1 MAITTSIHT
10 LSSATIPAGTLCR
23 VEITK
28 KNKKEKLILYFF
40 LVSEGVTL
48 TVSTFHPRP
57 WQQQQQRLVSYII
70 SAFAA
75 VQTMTPYGSVK
86 DIIVSSSSL
95 YMCRSSLLFE
105 MRRGSRSIARPS
117 TAGQH
122 TQRVHPS
129 LDLRRAE
136 CPISNAFFFVFF

>member
-105 MRRGSRSIARPS
+105 MRRGSRSIAPPQYCWAAHTEGPSFTRPQTS
-117 TAGQH
+117 GM
-122 TQRVHPS
+122 
-129 LDLRRAE
+129 
-136 CPISNAFFFVFF
+136 SNFKCLFFVFF